1 MTTLLFPVPNPQSP
15 IPLLNTIDLN
25 ADLGESFGTWRMG
38 DDAGV
43 MPWITS
49 ANVACGY
56 HAGDPVIMHAT
67 VALCLEHGVAIGAH
81 VSLPDLQGFGRRE
94 MKVSSNDAHAQTLY
108 QLGALHAFARA
119 AGAQLRH
126 VKPHG
131 ALYNMAA
138 RDRAL
143 ADAIAA
149 AVRDFDATLALVGLA
164 GSALVDAGRAAG
176 LHVQREGFCDRRY
189 RADGSLTPRSEAGA
203 VIEDIEAV
211 VAQAVSIATAQAAI
225 AGDGSKVHIEADSLC
240 VHGDRANAAVFA
252 ERLHR
257 ALEDAGVRIVA
268 AAQPA

>member
-1 MTTLLFPVPNPQSP
+1 MAS
-15 IPLLNTIDLN
+15 TIDLN
-25 ADLGESFGTWRMG
+25 ADIGESFGAWRMG

-49 ANVACGY
+49 ANVACGF
-56 HAGDPVIMHAT
+56 HAGDPAIMRAT
-67 VALCLEHGVAIGAH
+67 VALCIEHGVAIGAH

-94 MKVSSNDAHAQTLY
+94 MKVSSNDVYAQTLY
-108 QLGALHAFARA
+108 QLGALHAFVRA
-119 AGAQLRH
+119 AGTHLHH

-143 ADAIAA
+143 AYAIAA
-149 AVRDFDATLALVGLA
+149 AVRDFNSTLILMGLA

-176 LHVQREGFCDRRY
+176 LRVQCEGFCDRRY

-203 VIEDIEAV
+203 VIEDIDAA
-211 VAQAVSIATAQAAI
+211 VAQALSIATAGEAA
-225 AGDGSKVHIEADSLC
+225 AGDGSTVRIQADSLC
-240 VHGDRANAAVFA
+240 VHGDRANAAAFA

-257 ALEDAGVRIVA
+257 ALAQADVRIMSA
-268 AAQPA
+268 ARPT